1 MPFRKDERR
10 RPYGQ
15 RGKRNGAPSC
25 GFGTTICCTES
36 TPTTN
41 RNPAPL
47 VSRSLAAE
55 NVVGPRGCT
64 PRWDSR
70 PVTRC
75 GHGVSNRTSF
85 RRPPYRAPPRRLPP
99 EPYCRF
105 PEAGRAFS
113 HQPASS
119 MKAGG
124 LGASRAHAPAARAR
138 RWRLQSVLFPDVVLL
153 KSCSHPWYRSPFPN
167 QDHGEFPVFDQ
178 VVRHSREM
186 LPVAGSV
193 LKTERSTAT
202 KHAHEQF
209 YSKLATRSQQICSG
223 FRTRFAFF
231 LLRGFSAGADEGW
244 RYSRGAETG

>member
-1 MPFRKDERR
+1 M
-10 RPYGQ
+10 
-15 RGKRNGAPSC
+15 
-25 GFGTTICCTES
+25 
-36 TPTTN
+36 
-41 RNPAPL
+41 PL

-193 LKTERSTAT
+193 LKTERWTAKNMPMNSFIANWGLEVNKFVLDSEQDLNFSCFEGSRRVRT
-202 KHAHEQF
+202 KD
-209 YSKLATRSQQICSG
+209 G
-223 FRTRFAFF
+223 
-231 LLRGFSAGADEGW
+231 GAVWGP
-244 RYSRGAETG
+244 